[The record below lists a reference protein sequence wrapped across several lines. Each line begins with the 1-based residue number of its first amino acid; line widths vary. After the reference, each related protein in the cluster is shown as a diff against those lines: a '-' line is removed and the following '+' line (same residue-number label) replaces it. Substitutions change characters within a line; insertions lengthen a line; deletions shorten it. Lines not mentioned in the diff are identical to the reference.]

1 MNEKVKERKNK
12 DKKDGEIVCT
22 VHVDKIRRERM
33 RYAVRKIRQGKLFWV
48 KYDYVTK

>member
-1 MNEKVKERKNK
+1 MKKLKKERIKI
-12 DKKDGEIVCT
+12 KKTEKQS